1 MAFLAAA
8 APFAAVA
15 GSLVKGVGGLMAGNA
30 KKKADFRQA
39 RDERLTALANENDVR
54 DQARKTI
61 GAQLAGQF
69 SNGFEGG
76 SGTALDALR
85 ESQVNAALDAMAV
98 RRQGIGRSDALE
110 AEGRQA
116 QTEGRFALAS
126 GVLGAAS
133 PKSAG

>member
-1 MAFLAAA
+1 MTCATRRA
-8 APFAAVA
+8 
-15 GSLVKGVGGLMAGNA
+15 
-30 KKKADFRQA
+30 RQSA
-39 RDERLTALANENDVR
+39 RSSP
-54 DQARKTI
+54 
-61 GAQLAGQF
+61 GQF

-133 PKSAG
+133 PIGGMKSDWAQARSGQSTPAPSSSSGGGGTYYGAFAPGRYS